1 MSDITLQFV
10 LDTLE
15 NLDELSEKVYGS
27 SYDHELRIMSDGSG
41 EVIYETPPS
50 RCADWET
57 VTVTEFDSLDKLA
70 SWAGWVSK
78 ASKIALERET

>member
-27 SYDHELRIMSDGSG
+27 SYDHELR
-41 EVIYETPPS
+41 
-50 RCADWET
+50 
-57 VTVTEFDSLDKLA
+57 
-70 SWAGWVSK
+70 
-78 ASKIALERET
+78 